1 MKRFLKRI
9 HQGNRGFTL
18 VEMLIVVAIIAVL
31 SGVILPRFVGVV
43 EHTQTE
49 AAAAELEMVQTAMDA
64 MMAKEGLTSVTVVT
78 MATAS
83 MGGFPDATY
92 PLYPNYFRTATASE
106 NYTCSSNGL
115 VAQEE

>member
-1 MKRFLKRI
+1 MLIGYLIARDCGILWLCLNYVGTGRVSKTSITKDKEDGTMKRFLKRI
-9 HQGNRGFTL
+9 QQGNKGFTL

-64 MMAKEGLTSVTVVT
+64 MMAG
-78 MATAS
+78 
-83 MGGFPDATY
+83 
-92 PLYPNYFRTATASE
+92 
-106 NYTCSSNGL
+106 
-115 VAQEE
+115 